1 LHLRIVCEPRA
12 QFGEDLGDVCVGWLS
27 ETVVSPLAV
36 AACRDES
43 GAAEIGKVSRNFWLI
58 GPQNFNA
65 RADAQLIVT
74 EQVDETETRW
84 VSERF
89 ED

>member
-1 LHLRIVCEPRA
+1 
-12 QFGEDLGDVCVGWLS
+12 
-27 ETVVSPLAV
+27 VSPLAV
-36 AACRDES
+36 AAGGDES
-43 GAAEIGKVSRNFWLI
+43 GAAQIRKVSRDCRLI

-65 RADAQLIVT
+65 RTDAQFIVAQ
-74 EQVDETETRW
+74 QVNETEACW